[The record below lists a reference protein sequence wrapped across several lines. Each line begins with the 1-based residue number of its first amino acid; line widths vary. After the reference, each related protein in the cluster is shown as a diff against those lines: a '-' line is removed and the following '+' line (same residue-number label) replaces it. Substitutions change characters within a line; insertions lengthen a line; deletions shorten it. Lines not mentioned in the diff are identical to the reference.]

1 MSKLTRRYFL
11 LSAAALPVA
20 CALRRP
26 GANGPTPNAAS
37 VREPS
42 AGQSWRYAKRDAI
55 SGAFVDNQI
64 DTVNTVGTTV
74 SIDSRSEAAAYD
86 EQAHSW
92 GMAWLHKNFGEHRP
106 SVSLASEIQEPWGM
120 ILVDPHWSEI
130 QVFEA
135 PIPLWPTQLRP
146 GWHSHF
152 NARYKTPSH
161 EGAGLGWDQTI
172 SAHDWETI
180 TVPAGQFSALR
191 YTNLINFTS
200 ADFART
206 TSIRRESIW
215 FAPQVG
221 RWVARESIG
230 TYYLTDSVSDQ
241 PYMEP
246 SFRWEL
252 LEWT

>member
-26 GANGPTPNAAS
+26 SANAPTSNAAS
-37 VREPS
+37 IRQPS
-42 AGQSWRYAKRDAI
+42 AGQSWRYAKRDTI

-74 SIDSRSEAAAYD
+74 SIDSRSEAPTD
-86 EQAHSW
+86 DKAHAW
-92 GMAWLHKNFGEHRP
+92 GLAWLHKNFGEHRP

-120 ILVDPHWSEI
+120 VLVDPHWSEI

-135 PIPLWPTQLRP
+135 PIPLWPTELRP
-146 GWHSHF
+146 GWHAHF
-152 NARYKTPSH
+152 NTRYKTPSH
-161 EGAGLGWDQTI
+161 DASGLGWEQTI

-191 YTNLINFTS
+191 FTNLINFTS
-200 ADFART
+200 TDFSRT
-206 TSIRRESIW
+206 SSMRRESIW

-221 RWVARESIG
+221 RWVARESMG
-230 TYYLTDSVSDQ
+230 TYFLTDSVSDQ
-241 PYMEP
+241 PYIET
-246 SFRWEL
+246 SLRWEL